1 MTTSYMSLAGCEEKV
16 TLGLNKAMT
25 SFNWVVI
32 LFLLKIK
39 IFAWIILKV
48 LFRHDASVGHAEGSN
63 KGIEM
68 IKGFHFC
75 KYVFPDKTTTTI
87 FHIHDNLILP
97 SFPHMSGE
105 SSIAKA
111 L

>member
-1 MTTSYMSLAGCEEKV
+1 M

-39 IFAWIILKV
+39 IFAWVILKV
-48 LFRHDASVGHAEGSN
+48 LSRHNASVSHAEGSN

-68 IKGFHFC
+68 IEGFHFC

-87 FHIHDNLILP
+87 SHIHDYFILP

-105 SSIAKA
+105 SSIAKGTVVKTR
-111 L
+111 